1 MYSKKTQDYI
11 QKLQDKNIK
20 IIPLEPYIRSTDKI
34 KHRCECGKEYQ
45 QTPKRTLLNNKC
57 GCNTGGRQKPT
68 TEEFNKKLKDKG
80 IKTKIIGEY
89 KDIFVKTKCL
99 CECGNEWETTPQS
112 LMKGSNCGCRHQG
125 PKISHEEYLEILKDK
140 SIEIIPIEKYNTMNH
155 KIKHKCICGNVWSVA
170 PRSII
175 HRNYHCGCRKLL
187 HEEELYKDK
196 PTVLYYIKIG
206 ELYKIGIAMM
216 QKYKTKENAIKAR
229 YYQDIKLGL
238 EYEIIDSKLFNDGLE
253 ALYEERRILEEFS
266 EFQYNGDK
274 MLIGGNTE
282 LFNENILKNR
292 KLSKLIL

>member
-1 MYSKKTQDYI
+1 MHSKKTQDYI

-99 CECGNEWETTPQS
+99 CECGNEWLAEPR
-112 LMKGSNCGCRHQG
+112 N
-125 PKISHEEYLEILKDK
+125 ILSGK
-140 SIEIIPIEKYNTMNH
+140 
-155 KIKHKCICGNVWSVA
+155 
-170 PRSII
+170 R
-175 HRNYHCGCRKLL
+175 CGCRKLL

-216 QKYKTKENAIKAR
+216 QKSKDEISAVEAR
-229 YYQDIKLGL
+229 YNKDVKLGL
-238 EYEIIDSKLFNDGLE
+238 EYTILDYKLYKNGYTAYKKE
-253 ALYEERRILEEFS
+253 QQILMDNINNRYIGE
-266 EFQYNGDK
+266 K
-274 MLIGGNTE
+274 ILIGGNTE
-282 LFNENILKNR
+282 LFDINILSNT
-292 KLSKLIL
+292 KL